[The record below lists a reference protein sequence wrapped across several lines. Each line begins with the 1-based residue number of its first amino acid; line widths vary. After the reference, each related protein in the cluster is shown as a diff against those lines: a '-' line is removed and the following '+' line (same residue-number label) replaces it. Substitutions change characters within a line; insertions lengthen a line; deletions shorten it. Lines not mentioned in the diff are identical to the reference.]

1 MVVKMI
7 VHDGSGGA
15 KAYTGYITIGDL
27 HYRLAPD
34 SVLSRLFFRARDTTG
49 APAAHPVTKA
59 PVWDPKGYVDRFFA
73 SPAAYFQFRNPRP
86 DPVGEEGDEQYL
98 QDVAD
103 WQARQQA
110 FVREHAAWFEARNDL
125 LHNPPTSEQIK
136 A

>member
-1 MVVKMI
+1 MT
-7 VHDGSGGA
+7 HDGSGGA

-34 SVLSRLFFRARDTTG
+34 SVLSRLFSGPRHDRGARRASCHQG
-49 APAAHPVTKA
+49 AGV
-59 PVWDPKGYVDRFFA
+59 DPKGYVDRFFA